1 MASSST
7 GDSAPAAR
15 LAKLLDA
22 CPSALLVFDDR
33 TTLAMSKEL
42 LMLQSPVLPGAIIF
56 AYKEQCVSQVRV
68 ALPGDRRADWVT
80 ALPFLYGVECEV
92 TWDTAGTLA
101 GLLQKYELS
110 ALRTA
115 LGRFL
120 LLEAEAVWR
129 MGSDDGTSP
138 RCAWSW
144 LVITA
149 NCRLEESEVLRMC
162 KLVADK
168 RLNVP
173 ACFDLGLRSEV
184 ARCASA

>member
-115 LGRFL
+115 VRPLPAARGRGRVAHGFGRRHLASLCVELARDRGQLPLGG
-120 LLEAEAVWR
+120 ECGA
-129 MGSDDGTSP
+129 
-138 RCAWSW
+138 
-144 LVITA
+144 
-149 NCRLEESEVLRMC
+149 
-162 KLVADK
+162 AD
-168 RLNVP
+168 VQ
-173 ACFDLGLRSEV
+173 
-184 ARCASA
+184 ARCGQAPDRAGVL